1 MEICNLLAPGE
12 QSGKLDKEEVGKL
25 LADFIASNSTF
36 KKIPAI
42 EGQLHEFRAH
52 ADLIHE
58 INKRISKL
66 QKEFDI
72 QGVLYG
78 LRGLEEFIKKELL
91 VMNSKLSYL

>member
-1 MEICNLLAPGE
+1 MN
-12 QSGKLDKEEVGKL
+12 KL
-25 LADFIASNSTF
+25 LVDFIASNSTI

-52 ADLIHE
+52 SDLINE
-58 INKRISKL
+58 INKRISKI

-91 VMNSKLSYL
+91 IMNTKLTYL